1 METSE
6 EVISI
11 IRVIIECH
19 HRSWL
24 EVVLICKGPWLT
36 SWKIVFRYWR
46 TLTVGPTAVPP
57 PWEKINVYPMSIYTW
72 PRNFSR
78 QPLNFN
84 QKFMKVLI
92 CAWLYLSCSIPFN
105 HLSLI
110 CLGCCAEPSRPDTN
124 CGGLVWWE
132 WWEWWECDAHL
143 TILSFRDKN
152 TFLREVGQ
160 TLRKHH
166 CFDGRQF
173 KMRWSEPNNGNNFY
187 HLLLSNLVQPCIL
200 QKLWGRFVVSSNL

>member
-1 METSE
+1 MGVQSGFHTPVYPSMKWLGNGTSE

-57 PWEKINVYPMSIYTW
+57 PWEKINVDPMSIYTW

-110 CLGCCAEPSRPDTN
+110 CLGCCAEPPRPDTN

-160 TLRKHH
+160 TLRKH
-166 CFDGRQF
+166 
-173 KMRWSEPNNGNNFY
+173 
-187 HLLLSNLVQPCIL
+187 LVLMVDNSRCVEVSQIM
-200 QKLWGRFVVSSNL
+200 VVKFLPPST